1 MITRQEAA
9 AAHRRAEEYL
19 QRANIAM
26 TPDEL
31 KNREIADFGLSDL
44 NNIGL
49 EVIVYVNEARYC
61 AKELVMFPRQICPE
75 HRHPPV
81 AGEPGKQETFRCRW
95 GEVYIYM
102 QGKPTPN
109 PKAVVPERHRKNM
122 TVWHE
127 VILKSGEQFTI
138 PPNTWHWFQSGDQGA
153 IVSEFSSVSRDEADE
168 FRDPEIGRFT
178 VLKD

>member
-1 MITRQEAA
+1 MITQQEATA
-9 AAHRRAEEYL
+9 ARRRAEEYL
-19 QRANIAM
+19 ERAGIAL
-26 TPDEL
+26 TPEEK
-31 KNREIADFGLSDL
+31 KNMEIADFGLSDL

-49 EVIVYVNEARYC
+49 EVIVYVNESRYC

-102 QGKPTPN
+102 QGEPTPK
-109 PKAVVPERHRKNM
+109 PKGIVPARHRKNV

-127 VILKSGEQFTI
+127 VVLKPGEQFTI

-153 IVSEFSSVSRDEADE
+153 IVSEFSSMSRDEADE
-168 FRDPEIGRFT
+168 FRDQDIGRFT
-178 VLKD
+178 VIK